1 MFYVMLCNWTLPSI
15 SILELYSLLVLSI
28 SLHQQKLDVFTKL
41 NLPAPPEGH
50 PRDCSLESRVYMLMP
65 DGQVII
71 VPVKRDSLV
80 SDVLSLACK
89 VIHQSEIV
97 TWTHE
102 QLKFMR

>member
-41 NLPAPPEGH
+41 HLPAPPEGH
-50 PRDCSLESRVYMLMP
+50 PRDCSLESRAYMLMP